1 MTREEILQER
11 LDRIAAIV
19 DVIEEHGDLDT
30 TTLMQLRRAM
40 SWVPDDLPDE
50 TRVYGQDCI
59 SGRCEF

>member
-50 TRVYGQDCI
+50 SQVYGNDCP
-59 SGRCEF
+59 GGKCGM